1 MKELVG
7 PYRIQSLLGHGGMGV
22 VYLGVHDHLGREVA
36 IKALAPELTQH
47 PQFRER
53 FFTEARVQAK
63 LQHTN
68 IVTIYDLIEDGGS
81 FFIVM
86 EHVPG
91 PTLESLLKGGV
102 TKDWETDHSLAL
114 FRQILAGLDYAH
126 SKGVI
131 HRDVKSSNVL
141 VADGDQV
148 KLTDFGIALLVGD
161 KRLTASQSTI
171 GTPTYMSPEQI
182 LRPRMVDHRSDVYSA
197 AIVLYEMLA
206 GQPPFEAETEY
217 EIKKLQIEAPV
228 PDLRI
233 VNPTVPAAIAEA
245 ITTALR
251 KDPDERFQSAGA
263 FLRALRTQAASA
275 PALSSA
281 PDRVG
286 PAAPISPVSV
296 EPASTPA
303 DPFSRL
309 LFPPWKRWALAA
321 SLVLL
326 AGFSLLFL
334 FRPNEEEP
342 ARQELVAEAP
352 PVQAPVALK
361 SPVVEPSAAPTAEL
375 LSAQLAFQTEET
387 PTLPPPRPTV
397 MEPPPSVPRESTKKD
412 AEDLELTALREGI
425 RKRMESVRQKIAKQD
440 FEGARREVSTLHTI
454 VEGRP
459 RGLERESESLRRLEE
474 SLDNAI
480 QAHQRAEQ
488 AREWESQLQAAR
500 NAMAQG
506 NRSKARDLAQALL
519 DTPGL
524 SESTASQAREL
535 IEQSKELPPT
545 NSRAARKLTVEG
557 VEINPQVVGPGGRAV
572 AVAHVTVNP
581 PFEQSAKVNV
591 RARVMKNLGEI
602 ADPISQ
608 AVTIPAGGGTWKVT
622 IPIKIPKRVPS
633 GDCYVDIELWDSTQ
647 QVKGSGRI
655 GFTIQ

>member
-1 MKELVG
+1 MKDLVG
-7 PYRIQSLLGHGGMGV
+7 PYRIHSLLGQGGMGI

-53 FFTEARVQAK
+53 FFAEARVQAK

-68 IVTIYDLIEDGGS
+68 IVAIYDLIEDAGTY
-81 FFIVM
+81 FIVM

-91 PTLESLLKGGV
+91 PTLEALLKDGA
-102 TKDWETDHSLAL
+102 TKDWEIDHALSL

-141 VADGDQV
+141 IADGDQV

-161 KRLTASQSTI
+161 KRLTASQSVI

-182 LRPRMVDHRSDVYSA
+182 LRPRAVDHRSDVYSA

-228 PDLRI
+228 PDVRTA
-233 VNPTVPAAIAEA
+233 NSRVPAAVSEA
-245 ITTALR
+245 ITIALR
-251 KDPDERFQSAGA
+251 KDPDERFPSAGA
-263 FLRALRTQAASA
+263 FLRALRTQAAPVLA
-275 PALSSA
+275 PALSAA
-281 PDRVG
+281 PDRVVETIT
-286 PAAPISPVSV
+286 PITPVFV
-296 EPASTPA
+296 KPASTPVGF
-303 DPFSRL
+303 FSKL
-309 LFPPWKRWALAA
+309 LLPPWKRWALAA

-334 FRPNEEEP
+334 FLPGEKEP
-342 ARQELVAEAP
+342 ARQELAVEAP
-352 PVQAPVALK
+352 PVQAPVAAEH
-361 SPVVEPSAAPTAEL
+361 SVVEPPAVLPAEL
-375 LSAQLAFQTEET
+375 LSAQLASQTEET
-387 PTLPPPRPTV
+387 PTQPPPRPS
-397 MEPPPSVPRESTKKD
+397 MIEPPPPVPREPTRKES
-412 AEDLELTALREGI
+412 EDVELAALREGI
-425 RKRMESVRQKIAKQD
+425 RKRMENARQKIASQD
-440 FEGARREVSTLHTI
+440 FDAARREVGTLHTI
-454 VEGRP
+454 FEGRP
-459 RGLERESESLRRLEE
+459 RGLERESESLRKLEE
-474 SLDNAI
+474 SLDHAV

-488 AREWESQLQAAR
+488 ARESESQLQAAP
-500 NAMAQG
+500 
-506 NRSKARDLAQALL
+506 RD
-519 DTPGL
+519 
-524 SESTASQAREL
+524 L

-545 NSRAARKLTVEG
+545 TRRATRTLTVAG
-557 VEINPQVVGPGGRAV
+557 VEINPQVVAPGGRAV
-572 AVAHVTVNP
+572 AIAHVTVNP
-581 PFEQSAKVNV
+581 PFEQSSKVNV

-608 AVTIPAGGGTWKVT
+608 AVMIPAGGGTWKVT

-647 QVKGSGRI
+647 QVRGSGRI
-655 GFTIQ
+655 GFTIH